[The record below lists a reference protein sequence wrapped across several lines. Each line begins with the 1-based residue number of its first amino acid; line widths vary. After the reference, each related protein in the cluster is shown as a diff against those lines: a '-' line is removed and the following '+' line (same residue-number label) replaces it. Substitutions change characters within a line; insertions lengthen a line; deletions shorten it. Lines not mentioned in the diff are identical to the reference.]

1 MAKNLIQEMEQQV
14 VDHIGQVG
22 DDALSSLGK
31 KCTELVEVRNE
42 LVELEEK
49 KKELSKREFNL
60 ENEEIPAVMEEN
72 NLTSLRLKD
81 GQKIDVTESY
91 HATITAAN
99 KDFCFNWLKENGL
112 DDIIKNEVSVAFGRG
127 ENDDALD
134 LKGQLE
140 GQGLPVEHSQKIHS
154 QTLKAFV
161 GERVRGGD
169 GVPDEFGVFIRKKVK
184 IRQ

>member
-1 MAKNLIQEMEQQV
+1 MAKNLIQEMEQEV

-22 DDALSSLGK
+22 DDTLSSLGK
-31 KCTELVEVRNE
+31 KCTELVEVRSE
-42 LVELEEK
+42 IVELEQK
-49 KKELSKREFNL
+49 KKELSQREFKL

-72 NLTSLRLKD
+72 NLTSLILKD

-161 GERVRGGD
+161 GERVRSGD

>member
-1 MAKNLIQEMEQQV
+1 MEQEV
-14 VDHIGQVG
+14 VDHIGEVG

>member
-1 MAKNLIQEMEQQV
+1 MAKNLIQEMEQEV
-14 VDHIGQVG
+14 VDHIGEVG

-161 GERVRGGD
+161 GERVRSGD

>member
-1 MAKNLIQEMEQQV
+1 MAKNLIQEMEQEV

-22 DDALSSLGK
+22 DDTLSSLGK
-31 KCTELVEVRNE
+31 KCTELVEVRSE
-42 LVELEEK
+42 IVELEQK
-49 KKELSKREFNL
+49 KKELSQREFKL

-91 HATITAAN
+91 HATITTAN
-99 KDFCFNWLKENGL
+99 RDFCFNWLKENGL

-127 ENDDALD
+127 ENDNALD

-161 GERVRGGD
+161 GERVRSGD
-169 GVPDEFGVFIRKKVK
+169 GVPDEFGVFIRKTVK